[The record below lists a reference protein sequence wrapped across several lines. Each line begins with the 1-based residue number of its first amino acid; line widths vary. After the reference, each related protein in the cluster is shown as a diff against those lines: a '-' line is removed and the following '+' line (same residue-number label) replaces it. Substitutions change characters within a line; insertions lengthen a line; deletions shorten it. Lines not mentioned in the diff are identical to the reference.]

1 MALDFNIT
9 EKLKMNDSTASQHE
23 RYQNQKGG
31 EKAMHA
37 ISDY

>member
-1 MALDFNIT
+1 MALDFNI
-9 EKLKMNDSTASQHE
+9 KKKKKMNDSITSQHK

-31 EKAMHA
+31 GKAMHA